1 MQILVEEKE
10 SLLKVVFGLSKQL
23 RKIPFPIIVKQST
36 GFDVVPVNLQDSSD
50 KVLLDNLK
58 SIFKEFLKTST
69 STLSRYQ
76 GDRINEVG
84 RRIED
89 ALVHEMNKQPFTVKK
104 LPKTGYPDIEISQ
117 SSDRIT
123 YLEMKTS
130 AVQAK
135 SGFRYFYYTNVFKI
149 KSDARHLLLN
159 IAVTEET
166 PRYWKVDNWI
176 LSDLSKLSVK
186 LKTEF
191 NASKD
196 DLMQEKARIISSL

>member
-1 MQILVEEKE
+1 LKTLVEERE

-23 RKIPFPIIVKQST
+23 GRVPFPIVVKQST
-36 GFDVVPVNLQDSSD
+36 GFNVIPVDPQDYSD
-50 KVLLDNLK
+50 KVLIENLK
-58 SIFKEFLKTST
+58 SIFKDFLKTSA
-69 STLSRYQ
+69 STRSRYQ

-104 LPKTGYPDIEISQ
+104 LPKTDYPDIEISQ
-117 SSDRIT
+117 SSDHIT

-166 PRYWKVDNWI
+166 PRY
-176 LSDLSKLSVK
+176 
-186 LKTEF
+186 
-191 NASKD
+191 
-196 DLMQEKARIISSL
+196 